1 MKKRYSVAL
10 FLIFSIIML
19 LLTIIPSVA
28 KYLNG
33 YDLFLHLIG
42 FFILTIS
49 LIIILTQ
56 FEINNILVISFFLLI
71 FISIISEIIQIPIP
85 NRNFEFKDLLL
96 DFIGI
101 ILGFIVNHYSS
112 D

>member
-10 FLIFSIIML
+10 FLIFSIVMFF
-19 LLTIIPSVA
+19 LTIIPSVA

-49 LIIILTQ
+49 IIIILTQ
-56 FEINNILVISFFLLI
+56 FKIKNVIIISIFILICLSVISEL
-71 FISIISEIIQIPIP
+71 IQIPIP

-96 DFIGI
+96 DVIGI
-101 ILGFIVNHYSS
+101 ILGFIVNYFSS

>member
-1 MKKRYSVAL
+1 MKKRYSVGL
-10 FLIFSIIML
+10 FLIFSIVML

-49 LIIILTQ
+49 LI
-56 FEINNILVISFFLLI
+56 FLLSQYKI
-71 FISIISEIIQIPIP
+71 QNAVIISLFILICLSIISDMILIIINSQMS
-85 NRNFEFKDLLL
+85 LLITKNAL
-96 DFIGI
+96 IQT
-101 ILGFIVNHYSS
+101 
-112 D
+112 

>member
-1 MKKRYSVAL
+1 MKKRYTVTL
-10 FLIFSIIML
+10 FLIFSIVML

-33 YDLFLHLIG
+33 YDLFLHLTG

-49 LIIILTQ
+49 IIIILTQ
-56 FEINNILVISFFLLI
+56 FKINNIVIISIFILICLSVISEL
-71 FISIISEIIQIPIP
+71 IQIPIP

-101 ILGFIVNHYSS
+101 ILGIIANHFSS